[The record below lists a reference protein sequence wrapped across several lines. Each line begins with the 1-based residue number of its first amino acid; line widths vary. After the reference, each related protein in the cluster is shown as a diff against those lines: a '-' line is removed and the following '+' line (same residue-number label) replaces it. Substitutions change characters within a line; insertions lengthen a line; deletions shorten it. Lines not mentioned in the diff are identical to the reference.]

1 MAKRLKEIIFDNKN
15 LGKIVIDDY
24 FCPDFDIA
32 SEEGKKIYSQK
43 RIYEDGSYEIY
54 DDNGL
59 KSEEYTSEGSII
71 KYDKTTGRK
80 RIEKDK
86 EGNEKFYRDDG
97 KTVAYERHTDDTFI
111 SYHENNEVHCIR
123 KTDFQLCLGADK
135 TLHYK
140 VEGEQVYIN
149 PDIYSYYRIGIKD
162 ANDKLQLK
170 TAISPKKKTILF
182 LGGDQTT
189 APNKALG
196 NINLFVKSLDLSSEQ
211 MANVQL
217 CSCYRPIN
225 SVVTMILPIQ
235 KQRQQKIAD
244 FEREFIEKFL
254 PFIADTSGQK
264 PQRYSLSEAKSNLR
278 NLMIIPHCYG
288 SCDLKDFSILL
299 HKKMMDLGY
308 TPKEQNDIMK
318 EAICLTNNSQQ
329 EFTDC
334 LDFTVFHR
342 YSVKDGQLDPDY
354 DLKYSCGYPLYLDE
368 CSEFSAGKG
377 NKSAFIDINRQEILM
392 AFDRILIGGAEH
404 THAFATIND
413 DLLTEVG
420 QKQAALIKNIGQFW
434 YNNNDEVP
442 SAKEIVAKCSTNKD
456 LSLFSQKSFVVGR
469 EIAAATRNPLKNRH
483 ILKSIFNKYKAKDS
497 DSLSQITF
505 LDKILPPKNR

>member
-1 MAKRLKEIIFDNKN
+1 MTKHLKEIIFDDKT
-15 LGKIVIDDY
+15 LGKIVLADY
-24 FCPDFDIA
+24 FDSDLFEPQKNA
-32 SEEGKKIYSQK
+32 LIYSQK
-43 RIYEDGSYEIY
+43 RIYDDGSYEIY
-54 DDNGL
+54 NAKGSI
-59 KSEEYTSEGSII
+59 SEEQTSDGTII
-71 KYDKTTGRK
+71 KYDKESGRP
-80 RIEKDK
+80 RIIKDK
-86 EGNEKFYRDDG
+86 DGSEKFFRDDG
-97 KTVAYERHTDDTFI
+97 KTVAYERKIDGTFI
-111 SYHENNEVHCIR
+111 SYHENKEINCVR
-123 KTDFQLCLGADK
+123 KTNFWLCLGADK

-140 VEGEQVYIN
+140 IDNDKFYIN
-149 PDIYSYYRIGIKD
+149 PDIYSYYRIGVKQTD
-162 ANDKLQLK
+162 ESLNNKQLL
-170 TAISPKKKTILF
+170 SPKKKTILF

-189 APNKALG
+189 DERKAIG
-196 NINLFVKSLDLSSEQ
+196 NINLFIKSLELSSEQ

-318 EAICLTNNSQQ
+318 EAICLSNNSQQ

-334 LDFTVFHR
+334 LGFTAFHR

-354 DLKYSCGYPLYLDE
+354 ELKYSCGYPLYLDE
-368 CSEFSAGKG
+368 CKEFSAGKG

-469 EIAAATRNPLKNRH
+469 EIAAATRNPLKNHH

-505 LDKILPPKNR
+505 LDKILSPKNR